1 MYSAT
6 EGFWLLGSNGT
17 DPRQLAMLDR
27 GLTSLSTI
35 GTVLMAYR
43 VGRDSVCMN
52 GVAIAIGKG
61 FVDCGFATVPEG
73 AGTLYC

>member
-1 MYSAT
+1 MYSAK

-17 DPRQLAMLDR
+17 DPRQLAMLGR

-43 VGRDSVCMN
+43 VGLDSVCMN
-52 GVAIAIGKG
+52 GVAIVIGKG
-61 FVDCGFATVPEG
+61 LRIGFATVPEG
-73 AGTLYC
+73 AGTLDC